1 MINPKPWK
9 CNATINKQMEAAE
22 NKRKKWNWRGHQNEE
37 ERMEIEDKW
46 AGSKLLV
53 KGPKN
58 AGEEAMYTTN
68 RSKPSKLETPK
79 LNTQQHTKL
88 RGIKPSQLPIIIK
101 WSKNQENGQMSTPQ
115 SWAF

>member
-1 MINPKPWK
+1 
-9 CNATINKQMEAAE
+9 MEAAE

-79 LNTQQHTKL
+79 LNTQGPPLVSLNESPKAHQTQ
-88 RGIKPSQLPIIIK
+88 GPSLVSLK
-101 WSKNQENGQMSTPQ
+101 ESLK
-115 SWAF
+115 AH